1 MSLPKFLVGDN
12 TDFPDTVFIIHTE
25 SPRFVLNLDTDEVTF
40 LEEGFAEGDE
50 AETANEITSIL
61 AEADEFY
68 QREVDRYEDME
79 D

>member
-1 MSLPKFLVGDN
+1 MEAPKFLVGDN
-12 TDFPDTVFIIHTE
+12 TDFPDTVFIIHTQT
-25 SPRFVLNLDTDEVTF
+25 PMFVMNLDTDEVSF

-50 AETANEITSIL
+50 AQTANEITELL

-68 QREVDRYEDME
+68 NKEVSRYEEME

>member
-1 MSLPKFLVGDN
+1 M
-12 TDFPDTVFIIHTE
+12 
-25 SPRFVLNLDTDEVTF
+25 NLDTDEVSF

-50 AETANEITSIL
+50 AQTANEITELL

-68 QREVDRYEDME
+68 NKEVSRYEEME

>member
-1 MSLPKFLVGDN
+1 MKAPKFLVGDN

-25 SPRFVLNLDTDEVTF
+25 YPMFVMNMDTDEVSF
-40 LEEGFAEGDE
+40 LEEGFADGDE
-50 AETANEITSIL
+50 AETANEITEIL

-68 QREVDRYEDME
+68 QREVDRYEELE